1 MRLPNDESRIDGRAF
16 EIERARRA
24 EAHSGESEV
33 GAGREAGARR
43 EEVPLDAE
51 RKRDGLRENGRRN
64 SEVRR
69 GCGEAGKIRGEQVRL
84 KDSGFRFKS
93 MCSLNAIC
101 SGSCTLR
108 PVHFFCLTL
117 S

>member
-43 EEVPLDAE
+43 KEVPLDAE
-51 RKRDGLRENGRRN
+51 RERDGLRENGRRN

-69 GCGEAGKIRGEQVRL
+69 GCGEAGKIRREQIIALALPLAVPLFSRSEGESEIRT
-84 KDSGFRFKS
+84 KRK
-93 MCSLNAIC
+93 
-101 SGSCTLR
+101 
-108 PVHFFCLTL
+108 
-117 S
+117 